1 MAVDEKAQAIFDASL
16 QVIAVGKRLRGLA
29 AGVLQPV
36 VGDIEPH
43 ADTIAAIKAEAVL
56 VFDDWDIAKA
66 AMDAAKTA

>member
-1 MAVDEKAQAIFDASL
+1 MAVDAKAQAIFDASN
-16 QVIAVGKRLRGLA
+16 QVIDVAKRLRSLA

-36 VGDIEPH
+36 AGEIEPH